1 MKKEKIP
8 GLSKNEIALVA
19 DLEFK
24 EKYYFTREDV
34 QQHFKTKREMI
45 NTLYTLKKKGRI
57 VRLNKNKYFL
67 IPIKARTGK
76 WIDSSYTIMH
86 ELMDGKAYYLGGWG
100 AANYWH
106 LTDQIPMRF
115 DVWTTRRQGRCTIL
129 NSRFVFHRTTKENIK
144 KQGTEVREGKLHFR
158 IMKKEE
164 SKKWLKLHQ

>member
-1 MKKEKIP
+1 MKQQQLQ
-8 GLSKNEIALVA
+8 GLSKKEITLVS

-34 QQHFKTKREMI
+34 EQHFRIKREMI

-67 IPIKARTGK
+67 IPIKARTGR
-76 WIDSSYTIMH
+76 WVDSSYTIMH
-86 ELMDGKAYYLGGWG
+86 EMMDGKDYYLGGWG
-100 AANYWH
+100 AANYWG

-129 NSRFVFHRTTKENIK
+129 NSKFVFHRTTKKDISK
-144 KQGTEVREGKLHFR
+144 KGIEVKEGKLHFK

-164 SKKWLKLHQ
+164 SALWLSLHQ